1 MINIT
6 AANKLPASII
16 ASKTTPGNGAA
27 GTPAGTSFG
36 ALLAQQVVDKP
47 SNTGETPPA
56 LIAQEADIL
65 AKKTMDSSKTQGDKT
80 PAIQSMSADL
90 SGNTIALLQPSQ
102 EIRSQTTNSILPDKP
117 TTASKVHDAKS
128 PVAQSAPVDLPVNMI
143 ALPQTPQEVPTQIA
157 KPILSDKATGSSK
170 TQGNKNLQDNKN
182 PVAQNMPVDLSAN
195 MIALPQSLQ
204 EVRTP
209 AAAAVSIGTDVV
221 NGAGTKPIIHDLPGK
236 PIDTSVAK
244 DTAVTAT
251 SKADVA
257 PPGVKQIEIQGIA
270 TAAGNQPA
278 SPLAQN
284 LAMPHTS
291 NLPGS
296 MPSVVSGSSNLSQQS
311 IYSPLGNSGWANEFS
326 QKISWMS
333 TGQQQTAELHLNPPD
348 LGPLNVVLKI
358 SDNQATVAFTS
369 PHSAVREAVE
379 NAMPKLREILADNG
393 ITLGNT
399 TVSDQ
404 PQRDGNTAAFTGQQ
418 SQHRS
423 GHWADQGSAQTDI
436 SARPIS
442 QSKPVQR
449 HNGMVDTF
457 A

>member
-1 MINIT
+1 MTNIT
-6 AANKLPASII
+6 AANKLPVSTLA
-16 ASKTTPGNGAA
+16 AKTTPGNAA
-27 GTPAGTSFG
+27 ADTLAGTSFG
-36 ALLAQQVVDKP
+36 RLLAQQVIDSP
-47 SNTGETPPA
+47 PNSGGTPPA
-56 LIAQEADIL
+56 LIAQEAD
-65 AKKTMDSSKTQGDKT
+65 ASTKKNIVPGKV
-80 PAIQSMSADL
+80 QSDRPPIAQNMPADL

-102 EIRSQTTNSILPDKP
+102 GIRSQTTSSILSDKP
-117 TTASKVHDAKS
+117 ATASKAQDNKS
-128 PVAQSAPVDLPVNMI
+128 PVAQSVPADLPVNMI
-143 ALPQTPQEVPTQIA
+143 ALPQPAQEAVTQIT
-157 KPILSDKATGSSK
+157 KPTLPDKTTASSK
-170 TQGNKNLQDNKN
+170 VQDNQH
-182 PVAQNMPVDLSAN
+182 PVAQNIPIDVSGN
-195 MIALPQSLQ
+195 MIALPQPVQ
-204 EVRTP
+204 EVHTP
-209 AAAAVSIGTDVV
+209 AAEAASIGADTVKS
-221 NGAGTKPIIHDLPGK
+221 AITKPVIRDLPGK
-236 PIDTSVAK
+236 PIDTSAAK
-244 DTAVTAT
+244 DTPASAIG
-251 SKADVA
+251 KANVA
-257 PPGVKQIEIQGIA
+257 PLDIKQIEIKGIP
-270 TAAGNQPA
+270 TTAGNQPA
-278 SPLAQN
+278 SPLTPN
-284 LAMPHTS
+284 LAMLHTQ

-296 MPSVVSGSSNLSQQS
+296 IPSVVSGSPNLSQQS

-404 PQRDGNTAAFTGQQ
+404 PQQQNGNTAAFSGQQ

-423 GHWADQGSAQTDI
+423 GPWADQGPAQTDI
-436 SARPIS
+436 SARPVS
-442 QSKPVQR
+442 QNKPVQR

>member
-6 AANKLPASII
+6 AANKLPASTI
-16 ASKTTPGNGAA
+16 AAKTTPGNAAA
-27 GTPAGTSFG
+27 GAPTGTSFG
-36 ALLAQQVVDKP
+36 TLLAQQVVDNPP
-47 SNTGETPPA
+47 STGEPPPA
-56 LIAQEADIL
+56 LIAQEADVP
-65 AKKTMDSSKTQGDKT
+65 AKKTIDSSKAQGDKT
-80 PAIQSMSADL
+80 PVTQNMPTDL
-90 SGNTIALLQPSQ
+90 SGNTIALLQPFQ
-102 EIRSQTTNSILPDKP
+102 GIRSQTTSSILPDKS
-117 TTASKVHDAKS
+117 TTASKAQDNKS
-128 PVAQSAPVDLPVNMI
+128 PVAQSVPVDLPVNMI
-143 ALPQTPQEVPTQIA
+143 ALPQPSQDIVTQIT
-157 KPILSDKATGSSK
+157 KPILPDKTTGSSK
-170 TQGNKNLQDNKN
+170 IQDNKN
-182 PVAQNMPVDLSAN
+182 PVAQNMPVDLSGN
-195 MIALPQSLQ
+195 MIALPQALQ

-209 AAAAVSIGTDVV
+209 AAAAISIGADIVK
-221 NGAGTKPIIHDLPGK
+221 GAVTKPIIRDLPGK

-244 DTAVTAT
+244 DTTAI

-257 PPGVKQIEIQGIA
+257 PLGIKQIEIKGIP
-270 TAAGNQPA
+270 TTAGNQPA
-278 SPLAQN
+278 SPLTQN
-284 LAMPHTS
+284 LAMLHTQ

-296 MPSVVSGSSNLSQQS
+296 IPSVVSGSPNLSQQS